1 MITKHVIQ
9 TLYKKYRKA
18 PESPDCLDM
27 QLLYDSAQEN
37 HKISVDL
44 DKYQLLI
51 GSIDTS
57 SPFHAI
63 PLKRIHA
70 IVPFEEWVAIVLHS
84 SIIFLNRKS
93 SKVSVHI
100 RPHKPTLW
108 QRILELFGKL

>member
-9 TLYKKYRKA
+9 SLYKKYRKA

-37 HKISVDL
+37 HKISVDIDNYTL
-44 DKYQLLI
+44 TI
-51 GSIDTS
+51 GSLEPS
-57 SPFHAI
+57 SPFRTI
-63 PLKRIHA
+63 PLNNIHA
-70 IVPFEEWVAIVLHS
+70 IVPFEEWIAIVLHS

-100 RPHKPTLW
+100 RPHSTSLW
-108 QRILELFGKL
+108 HRILEFFGKM